1 MGVNETGDRVE
12 LTIPARAEYIGV
24 ARLLVSGVANR
35 AGFSYDEI
43 EDIKLAVAEACTN
56 AVNHAYEG
64 DDGGTVCIRCTL
76 HKDRLEI
83 KIIDSGTS
91 FDPSRV
97 ERKLGP
103 IDENTDIDSLTEGGL
118 GLFLIQSV
126 MDDVQIDA
134 DNGCIVTMT
143 KFMRRDEVAKHVD
156 ELSKAKTE

>member
-1 MGVNETGDRVE
+1 MGVKETGHLVE

-56 AVNHAYEG
+56 AIHHAYGEG
-64 DDGGTVCIRCTL
+64 ANGSVRILCMIYE
-76 HKDRLEI
+76 DRLQI
-83 KIIDSGTS
+83 QIIDWGAS
-91 FDPSRV
+91 FDPERV

-103 IDENTDIDSLTEGGL
+103 FDKDADIDSLTEGGL

-134 DNGCIVTMT
+134 DNGCVVTMT
-143 KFMRRDEVAKHVD
+143 KYVRRDEVAKHVD
-156 ELSKAKTE
+156 EQSKAKME